1 MYFDLKPKSKK
12 SDLYNF
18 KKELLELKE
27 GVEKSRIILLLGP
40 RRIGKSSVLRTFL
53 NECESPSILIDT
65 REMITLEGYINVR
78 SFAILVGNKISAF
91 ISKNKKRTAKFVE
104 ALKKI
109 DGISVSGY
117 SVRISW
123 DKRGKTALPSLL
135 NELNNWAEH
144 NNSKVILAFDEA
156 QELRDLP
163 FKLVSLFAHIYDY
176 LDNLI
181 IILTG
186 SQVGL
191 LYDFLKI
198 EDAQSP
204 LYGRALDEIKLRKL
218 EREEAIDFLEKG
230 FKQMKTKIDKNLI
243 EESVNK
249 LDGIIGWLTYF
260 GWMVTRKKT
269 KSIDKI
275 LNEASKL
282 ALNELEMFLRK
293 SQAERR
299 YTSILNSLALRPM
312 KWSELKRS
320 LEAKE
325 GLEIN
330 SSNFTK
336 LLNRL
341 IKLSLIEKKGQLYK
355 IIDPVLA
362 YGLAQ
367 L

>member
-18 KKELLELKE
+18 EKELLELKE

-53 NECESPSILIDT
+53 NECKSPSIIIDT
-65 REMITLEGYINVR
+65 REMISLEGYINVR
-78 SFAILVGNKISAF
+78 SFAILVGNKIGAF
-91 ISKNKKRTAKFVE
+91 ISKNRKRTAKFVE

-176 LDNLI
+176 LDNLV

-198 EDAQSP
+198 EDVQSP

-218 EREEAIDFLEKG
+218 EREEATDFLEKG

-325 GLEIN
+325 GLEVN

-341 IKLSLIEKKGQLYK
+341 IKLSLIEKKDQLYK
-355 IIDPVLA
+355 IIDPILA

>member
-1 MYFDLKPKSKK
+1 
-12 SDLYNF
+12 
-18 KKELLELKE
+18 
-27 GVEKSRIILLLGP
+27 
-40 RRIGKSSVLRTFL
+40 
-53 NECESPSILIDT
+53 
-65 REMITLEGYINVR
+65 MISLEGYINIR

-104 ALKKI
+104 ELKRI
-109 DGISVSGY
+109 DGISVSEY

-123 DKRGKTALPSLL
+123 DKRGKTALPALL

-176 LDNLI
+176 LDNLV

-191 LYDFLKI
+191 YDFLKI
-198 EDAQSP
+198 EDVQSP

-269 KSIDKI
+269 KSVDKI

-341 IKLSLIEKKGQLYK
+341 IKLSLTEKKDQLYK